1 MLCSG
6 VSAPAQLS
14 HATLQFL
21 RYVSLLEHIQQLR
34 EGHLS
39 QDSLTEVVK
48 LLSNLSNSPELQDP
62 SLQMKLT
69 PLLVDAMSGLSSDTV
84 GEYSDRVVDFVTEA
98 MEVYAVLPVRKLT
111 QRWVGLVIEGVEMCR
126 VHICKGSLSLSL

>member
-1 MLCSG
+1 M
-6 VSAPAQLS
+6 
-14 HATLQFL
+14 
-21 RYVSLLEHIQQLR
+21 
-34 EGHLS
+34 S

-69 PLLVDAMSGLSSDTV
+69 PLLVDAMSGLTSETV

-98 MEVYAVLPVRKLT
+98 MEVYAVLPVRKLI

-126 VHICKGSLSLSL
+126 VHIC